1 MYHLRILVNLHHQ
14 RSGPVLYSYKNLY
27 EIHTHDLLCTNES
40 SSLRNYN
47 LPFLRNGKRG
57 MLKVEED
64 S

>member
-1 MYHLRILVNLHHQ
+1 MNLHHQ